1 MADKVKITEPLV
13 EITKDGIRVLSTE
26 TSAKLAKKKLSAST
40 ITGLQGCPA
49 SWLANSFVL
58 PGLLEEE
65 PDNAARRGSMFH
77 QVMEN
82 FFGHKPEERTH
93 EIMRQEVKN
102 VLSSDEYKDLA
113 QIREAV
119 LWLRAAVNG
128 YYNMHADADPS
139 EVVIAE
145 LETVSPTG
153 KGTAFGEVIEKLGT
167 GKSSKEEIEVAVED
181 ALSSSNYYRLRSNEA
196 AVKWIKK
203 SAKSYLKEH
212 GEDLD
217 APEAIAARNEL
228 VFTGNRSVDPGLEI
242 FVVGRIGN
250 ATRDTLGFIDRVKE
264 VDREEGSDISSEV
277 MVEDWKS
284 GAKVKKYKPGTKAK
298 NPEGLAEQRQQIIY
312 SLLLEQEKGVKV
324 TGARLIYP
332 VAREVVNVDLTDE
345 ALRARV
351 IADVEAADAQLTDHI
366 ERNLFEYS
374 PSILCSWC
382 PLAKICPAAKTFN
395 HVEKARVAWDSQP
408 EPEQLS
414 DAIQFTR
421 RR

>member
-1 MADKVKITEPLV
+1 MADIKEPLV
-13 EITKDGIRVLSTE
+13 QITKDGIRVISEE

-58 PGLLEEE
+58 PGLLAEE

-82 FFGHKPEERTH
+82 FFTHKPEDRTH
-93 EIMRQEVKN
+93 EVMRQEVKN

-113 QIREAV
+113 QIRDAV

-139 EVVIAE
+139 EVVVAE
-145 LETVSPTG
+145 LETIAPNG
-153 KGTAFGEVIEKLGT
+153 KGSALGEVLSKLIDEKLG
-167 GKSSKEEIEVAVED
+167 KDQLDDVVED
-181 ALSSSNYYRLRSNEA
+181 VLSSDDYYRLRSNES
-196 AVKWIKK
+196 AVKWVKK

-212 GEDLD
+212 GKQLD
-217 APEAIAARNEL
+217 ADEAIAAKNEL
-228 VFTGNRSVDPGLEI
+228 IFTGNRSVDSGLEI

-250 ATRDTLGFIDRVKE
+250 ATRDTLGYIDRVKE
-264 VDREEGSDISSEV
+264 TGRKEGSDVSTEV

-284 GAKVKKYKPGTKAK
+284 GAKVKKYNPNTRSKT
-298 NPEGLAEQRQQIIY
+298 PEGLAEQRQQIIY
-312 SLLLEQEKGVKV
+312 SILLEQEKGVKV

-332 VAREVVNVDLTDE
+332 VAREVVDVDLTDE
-345 ALRARV
+345 KLRARV
-351 IADVEAADAQLTDHI
+351 IKDVEDADAQLTNHI

-374 PSILCSWC
+374 PGILCSWC
-382 PLAKICPAAKTFN
+382 PLFNACPAAKSFN
-395 HVEKARVAWDSQP
+395 HVEKARLAAESQP
-408 EPEQLS
+408 TVDVLAKGFE
-414 DAIQFTR
+414 FTR

>member
-1 MADKVKITEPLV
+1 MADIKEPLV
-13 EITKDGIRVLSTE
+13 QITKDGIRVISEE

-58 PGLLEEE
+58 PGLLTEE

-82 FFGHKPEERTH
+82 FFTHKPEDRTH
-93 EIMRQEVKN
+93 EVMRQEVKN

-113 QIREAV
+113 QIRDAV

-139 EVVIAE
+139 EVVVAE
-145 LETVSPTG
+145 LETIAPNG
-153 KGTAFGEVIEKLGT
+153 KGSALGEVLSKLIDEKLG
-167 GKSSKEEIEVAVED
+167 KDQLDDVVED
-181 ALSSSNYYRLRSNEA
+181 VLSSDDYYRLRSNES
-196 AVKWIKK
+196 AVKWVKK

-212 GEDLD
+212 GKQLD
-217 APEAIAARNEL
+217 ADEAIAAKNEL
-228 VFTGNRSVDPGLEI
+228 IFTGNRSVDSGLEI

-250 ATRDTLGFIDRVKE
+250 TTRDTLGFIDRVKE
-264 VDREEGSDISSEV
+264 IDREEGSDVSSEV

-332 VAREVVNVDLTDE
+332 VAREVVDVDLTDE
-345 ALRARV
+345 KLRERV

-366 ERNLFEYS
+366 DRNLFEYS

-382 PLAKICPAAKTFN
+382 PLAKICPAAKSFN
-395 HVEKARVAWDSQP
+395 HVEKARVAMDSQP
-408 EPEQLS
+408 EPEQLAP
-414 DAIQFTR
+414 AIQFQR